1 MGGAAAWCHRCR
13 STLVHAACQVADAH
27 NAYVLGDIAHIAGLM
42 SAKLIP
48 SAFDHCDIVT
58 TTTVPTRSGGLLLQ
72 HGSLACSLYLP

>member
-1 MGGAAAWCHRCR
+1 MVA
-13 STLVHAACQVADAH
+13 SLPLTLVHAACQVADAH

-72 HGSLACSLYLP
+72 HGSLACSLYLA